1 VSIDL
6 TAFHFLRPQWLWLL
20 VLAALLPVVWRRRHD
35 VRGRWRG
42 IIEARLL
49 EHLVVG
55 GPARRR
61 LLPVDTL
68 ALCIVIATLA
78 VAGPAWRQERPPFD
92 QDKAPLVVVLELA
105 RSMDAGDIAPT
116 RLERAKQKVL
126 DLAAARKGARTGLVV
141 YSSTA
146 HLVVPPTDD
155 PEMLEL
161 YLPALSPSVMPT
173 DGKNAAAG
181 LAAAD
186 ALLAH
191 DPVPGTIVLMSDG
204 IDPDH
209 AGAFVD
215 AVKRSHQ
222 QVLWLAV
229 GTPDGGT
236 LRGADGQVELDTQG
250 RARVG
255 GFDADAIRRVADE
268 AGVPLASMR
277 SDGDDVRWVLHRAQ
291 TWLDAADEDKRTP
304 RWRED
309 GYWLVVPLIVFGLL
323 GFRRGWTVKWLPA
336 VLLACALQGAPGAA
350 RAASGPASRP
360 ASWLASVQW
369 IDLFAT
375 HDQQGRWYFE
385 HGDYAK
391 AAQRFDDPMW
401 KGRAQYQ
408 AGDYEGALATF
419 SGLRGA
425 QASFYMGNA
434 LAHLEDYA
442 RAMKAYDNALAL
454 APHMSEAAHN
464 RELMRQL
471 LAKPKQEAQQDEE
484 DEESDDIKKQ
494 KKHGQIERSTLIPTP
509 SEDVWMRNLNTSP
522 AQFLK
527 QRFEQESGVAAG
539 ETP

>member
-1 VSIDL
+1 MSIDL
-6 TAFHFLRPQWLWLL
+6 TAFHFLRPLWLWL
-20 VLAALLPVVWRRRHD
+20 VLFAALLPIVWRRRHD

-42 IIEARLL
+42 IIEPHLL

-55 GPARRR
+55 GTSQRR
-61 LLPVDTL
+61 LKPVDTL
-68 ALCIVIATLA
+68 ALCIALA
-78 VAGPAWRQERPPFD
+78 ALSAAGPTWRQERPPFD
-92 QDKAPLVVVLELA
+92 QDKAPLVIVLELA
-105 RSMDAGDIAPT
+105 NSMNAGDIAPT

-141 YSSTA
+141 FSSSA

-161 YLPALSPSVMPT
+161 YLPALSPSVMPS

-181 LAAAD
+181 LAAAE

-209 AGAFVD
+209 ADAFVQ
-215 AVKRSHQ
+215 AAKRSRQ

-236 LRGADGQVELDTQG
+236 LRGPDGQVQLDSHG
-250 RARVG
+250 NARTG
-255 GFDADAIRRVADE
+255 EFDADAIRRVAD
-268 AGVPLASMR
+268 AADVPLASMR

-291 TWLDAADEDKRTP
+291 TWLDAADEDKREP

-309 GYWLVVPLIVFGLL
+309 GYWLVVPLILLGVL
-323 GFRRGWTVKWLPA
+323 GFRRGWTVKWLPV
-336 VLLACALQGAPGAA
+336 VLAACVLQGMPAPAH
-350 RAASGPASRP
+350 AAS
-360 ASWLASVQW
+360 WKW

-391 AAQRFDDPMW
+391 AAQRFEDPMW
-401 KGRAQYQ
+401 KGFAQYQ
-408 AGDYEGALATF
+408 AGDYEGALSTF

-434 LAHLEDYA
+434 LAHLEDYTNA
-442 RAMKAYDNALAL
+442 VRAYDNALKL
-454 APHMSEAAHN
+454 DPHLTEAAHN
-464 RELMRQL
+464 RDLMRQL

-484 DEESDDIKKQ
+484 DEESDDVKMR
-494 KKHGQIERSTLIPTP
+494 KKHSQIERSTLIPVP
-509 SEDVWMRNLNTSP
+509 SEDVWMRALNTSP

-527 QRFEQESGVAAG
+527 QRFEQESGADVGNSAANG
-539 ETP
+539 AGRTP

>member
-1 VSIDL
+1 MSIDL
-6 TAFHFLRPQWLWLL
+6 TAFHFLRPLWLWLL
-20 VLAALLPVVWRRRHD
+20 LVAALLPIVWRRRHD

-42 IIEARLL
+42 IIEAHLL

-55 GPARRR
+55 GQARRR
-61 LLPVDTL
+61 LRPVDTL
-68 ALCIVIATLA
+68 ALCIALAALA
-78 VAGPAWRQERPPFD
+78 VAGPTWREERPPFN
-92 QDKAPLVVVLELA
+92 QDKAPLVIVLELA
-105 RSMDAGDIAPT
+105 PSMDASDIAPT

-141 YSSTA
+141 FASSA

-155 PEMLEL
+155 PGMLEL
-161 YLPALSPSVMPT
+161 YLPALSPALMPD
-173 DGKNAAAG
+173 DGRNAAAG

-204 IDPDH
+204 IDPNH
-209 AGAFVD
+209 AEAF
-215 AVKRSHQ
+215 AQAARRSRQ

-229 GTPDGGT
+229 GTPDGGA
-236 LRGADGQVELDTQG
+236 LRGANGQVELDAQG
-250 RARVG
+250 RARMG

-277 SDGDDVRWVLHRAQ
+277 SDDDDVRWVLHRAQ
-291 TWLDAADEDKRTP
+291 TWLDEADEDKRTP

-309 GYWLVVPLIVFGLL
+309 GYWLVVPLVLFGLL
-323 GFRRGWTVKWLPA
+323 GFRRGWTVKWLPI
-336 VLLACALQGAPGAA
+336 VLAACVLQGVPEAA
-350 RAASGPASRP
+350 HAAS
-360 ASWLASVQW
+360 WKW

-385 HGDYAK
+385 HGDYAQ

-419 SGLRGA
+419 AGQRGA

-434 LAHLEDYA
+434 LAHLQDYA
-442 RAMKAYDNALAL
+442 NAVKAYDNALAL
-454 APHMSEAAHN
+454 APHMAEAAHN
-464 RELMRQL
+464 RDLMRQL
-471 LAKPKQEAQQDEE
+471 LAKPKQAPQQDEE
-484 DEESDDIKKQ
+484 DEESDDIKMQ
-494 KKHGQIERSTLIPTP
+494 KKHAQIERSTLIPVP
-509 SEDVWMRNLNTSP
+509 SEDVWMRGLNTSP

-527 QRFEQESGVAAG
+527 QRFEQEAGGAAG
-539 ETP
+539 GGS